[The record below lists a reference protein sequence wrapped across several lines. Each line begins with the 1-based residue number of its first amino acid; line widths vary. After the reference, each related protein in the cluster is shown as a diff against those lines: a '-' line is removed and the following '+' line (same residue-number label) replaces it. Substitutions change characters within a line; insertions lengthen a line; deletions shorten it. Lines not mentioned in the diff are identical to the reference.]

1 MKNQNSGNTLKG
13 MGGGVLVF
21 LFIYLAVLNILD
33 GIVTFMGLTFGK
45 IEEANPIMNLLFE
58 TSPGLFLGIKIGLS
72 LLLILIYIN
81 LKILNA
87 SIVKSLLL
95 ISSILYSVVCF
106 QHYYWL
112 TLVTSW

>member
-1 MKNQNSGNTLKG
+1 
-13 MGGGVLVF
+13 MGGGDVVY
-21 LFIYLAVLNILD
+21 LFIYLAFLNILD
-33 GIVTFMGLTFGK
+33 GIVTFIGLTLGK

-58 TSPGLFLGIKIGLS
+58 TSPGLFLGIKVGLS

-95 ISSILYSVVCF
+95 ITSIFYSFVCL
-106 QHYYWL
+106 QHYYWIK
-112 TLVTSW
+112 LVTTW